1 MNDVKKMHGQ
11 EKQYLSQYSE
21 QYKAIRQEA
30 ESRWPQLKVNTYN
43 TSIAISLHARKLNRA

>member
-11 EKQYLSQYSE
+11 EKQYLSQYSD

-30 ESRWPQLKVNTYN
+30 ESRWPQWKVNTYN